1 MEWTVLS
8 RRCFPIRLSLQRSTM
23 YRFELPIH
31 GVVHHLFEAASDVSS
46 PDFSVVAQN
55 WLLFSSP
62 YRDSV
67 ISLSCD
73 HLQILQKTEKL
84 YRENFCWYSGG
95 RYVAVFLCRD
105 GRLAAGCTIES
116 SAYNPTVNCF
126 QVVHGNRCEDRW
138 R

>member
-1 MEWTVLS
+1 MEWTALS
-8 RRCFPIRLSLQRSTM
+8 RRCFPIRLFSRRRVIC
-23 YRFELPIH
+23 RFELPID
-31 GVVHHLFEAASDVSS
+31 GVVHHLFEAVPNAPS
-46 PDFSVVAQN
+46 PDFSIVAQD
-55 WLLFSSP
+55 WLLSSSP
-62 YRDSV
+62 YCDSV

-73 HLQILQKTEKL
+73 HLQILQKAAKL

-126 QVVHGNRCEDRW
+126 QVVH
-138 R
+138 